1 MTHVSVERALLPA
14 QAWLTAQDAP
24 ESVIAA
30 HEAGVADD
38 SKEAARWVG
47 RILAEQD
54 EKGAW
59 NGDLMATSA
68 ALMTLAEIRQ
78 AAALR
83 EQDPGVGRALD
94 WMRARRGAPGAWSD
108 GCSEDRHAMGTCHH
122 FLGGFFS
129 PAPPEVPQ
137 EEASLRNGVSVMGDS
152 ESRFLSSVTALR
164 CLLLWDDYTA
174 DAKLHLE
181 GLRRITA
188 MWPES
193 PPPDLTTTS
202 FLAAIHV
209 LILSPAPE
217 DTAAAE
223 RGLLILGGKQ
233 RGDGSWVDV
242 DPFQA
247 LEVFAD
253 AEAVGIAPERA
264 RRALWHGA
272 RLLITTQS
280 GDGSWG
286 GEAPHRRALI
296 AWRTLCR
303 IGLSS
308 ADDPTEA
315 PPAES

>member
-1 MTHVSVERALLPA
+1 MTHASVERALLPA

-30 HEAGVADD
+30 HEAGVGDD
-38 SKEAARWVG
+38 PKEAARWVD
-47 RILAEQD
+47 RILADQD
-54 EKGAW
+54 AGGAW
-59 NGDLMATSA
+59 GGDLMATAA
-68 ALMTLAEIRQ
+68 ALMTLAEIRR

-83 EQDPGVGRALD
+83 ELDPGVGRALD
-94 WMRARRGAPGAWSD
+94 WLRGRRGVAGAWND
-108 GCSEDRHAMGTCHH
+108 GCTESRHAMGTCHH

-129 PAPPEVPQ
+129 PAPPEVLQ
-137 EEASLRNGVSVMGDS
+137 DGARLRNGVQVTGDS
-152 ESRFLSSVTALR
+152 EARFLGSVTALR
-164 CLLLWDDYTA
+164 CLLLWDDYTP
-174 DAKLHLE
+174 DAKLHLQ
-181 GLRRITA
+181 GLRRIAA

-202 FLAAIHV
+202 FLAAIHA

-217 DTAAAE
+217 DKAAAE

-286 GEAPHRRALI
+286 GEAPQRRALI
-296 AWRTLCR
+296 AWRTLCLVGR
-303 IGLSS
+303 SGSP
-308 ADDPTEA
+308 AA
-315 PPAES
+315 P